1 MVFGSAD
8 GPLCRKG
15 AVILRGGV
23 LEREG
28 DRAKKGIKVRRSFV
42 VDLKV
47 SERVRERLEESEDGR
62 KGRDIGGGGAVFER
76 GEVDIPVVNGDEL
89 SMYS

>member
-1 MVFGSAD
+1 MARRESGDKVVFCSAV

-15 AVILRGGV
+15 AVILRAGV

-28 DRAKKGIKVRRSFV
+28 DKAKKGSKVTRSFV

-47 SERVRERLEESEDGR
+47 SERVRERLKESDDGR
-62 KGRDIGGGGAVFER
+62 KGRE
-76 GEVDIPVVNGDEL
+76 
-89 SMYS
+89 

>member
-1 MVFGSAD
+1 MARRESGDKVGFGSAD

-28 DRAKKGIKVRRSFV
+28 DRAKKGSKISRGFV
-42 VDLKV
+42 VNLEV
-47 SERVRERLEESEDGR
+47 SERVR
-62 KGRDIGGGGAVFER
+62 
-76 GEVDIPVVNGDEL
+76 
-89 SMYS
+89 

>member
-15 AVILRGGV
+15 AVNLRGGIW
-23 LEREG
+23 ERKG
-28 DRAKKGIKVRRSFV
+28 DRAEKGSRVRRSFV

-47 SERVRERLEESEDGR
+47 SERVRERLEESDDG
-62 KGRDIGGGGAVFER
+62 
-76 GEVDIPVVNGDEL
+76 
-89 SMYS
+89 